1 MVRPGMGTPM
11 YKIKKG
17 VPAAVVRSYKEP
29 LYDSDLLLAATAA
42 NDIEFYQRP
51 IGQQLADGATLK
63 TLLHTNMRNAGQLG
77 TPLSFDIWAFNV
89 RYPKAVTLAEYNAMT
104 TSGVF
109 QFVIGTD
116 VNYLTVPVED
126 IPAGVDSEAAQS
138 VAVSPHVGA
147 GLTDNVYRFD
157 VSGQAIHLNSTESFR
172 ARLSFPSG
180 ITFPTETNQ
189 LIRVYTRGIMY
200 KGI

>member
-1 MVRPGMGTPM
+1 LLSATP
-11 YKIKKG
+11 
-17 VPAAVVRSYKEP
+17 
-29 LYDSDLLLAATAA
+29 A

-77 TPLSFDIWAFNV
+77 TPLSFDIWAFNI
-89 RYPKAVTLAEYNAMT
+89 RYPKAVTLANYNAMT

-126 IPAGVDSEAAQS
+126 VPAGVDSSAAQS
-138 VAVSPHVGA
+138 VAVSPHVGE
-147 GLTDNVYRFD
+147 GITDNVYRFD

-172 ARLSFPSG
+172 ARLTFPSG
-180 ITFPTETNQ
+180 IAEIEGDQ